1 MNEKSSDDALE
12 HVPSIGHF
20 LHSVECALKEGEW
33 AQVRELCEPVL
44 EKLPDCPEALFALA
58 LASVHDFDL
67 AGAASL
73 AHRAFAVDPNVQEYA
88 DLLAVA
94 YGLAGDLNTSVYY
107 AKLATAI
114 PSSPPLRE
122 CIPTSFPTFAHVLQ
136 TISEKPLFRR
146 AANALV
152 AKEWVEAEHWLRQHL
167 VFDPASREVYLALGN
182 CLLAQGMPRAA
193 VETLRAGQ
201 HQLPLDP
208 GIASLLAKALG
219 ALGLFDESEAC
230 HRWARAQAPDNAA
243 ISAAPLVQR
252 LFDPRCESDRTAAAF
267 REWGHRFGI
276 KSKQAP
282 GISRS
287 IGDGPLTVGYLAAG
301 RGGSPTLAASAEV
314 LSHRDRGRFATVGFG
329 YGSLSDPAN
338 VVFQNGVDRWQ
349 DVSGSDPLT
358 LAAMVRAEGVD
369 ILVDLA
375 GFSAPDLL
383 VAFGMRMA
391 SCQVAWMNSPCGTGL
406 AAMDFLL
413 TDRFVDPDPSGGG
426 RYVEWLAYLE
436 LGCVVCAPCE
446 PLDAPIAPRDSS
458 TIVFAA
464 DVSLREINPVTAE
477 YWAHVLH
484 AVAQSVLILRD
495 HDFRTSENLAQLIG
509 LFGNFGLAHRVDVV
523 SEPSPASFF
532 RQADVCLLPVPY
544 PSPQSVINAL
554 SSGVPVVC
562 PVGGGRQT
570 RLAGSLLHNLG
581 FAKSMTAENRDDYV
595 ALAVEWAVNGN
606 KRKSFHST
614 IGEHLAAAEALDPK
628 ARARDLEAAY
638 EEMWRASE
646 GRNAIETVPAA

>member
-1 MNEKSSDDALE
+1 MSGTTGGGRQEQTTIVDRLLESVEDALSNE
-12 HVPSIGHF
+12 QW
-20 LHSVECALKEGEW
+20 VEI
-33 AQVRELCEPVL
+33 REFCGPVL
-44 EKLPDCPEALFALA
+44 EKFPDCPEALFALA

-73 AHRAFAVDPNVQEYA
+73 AGRAFAIDPNVQEYA
-88 DLLAVA
+88 DLLAVVH
-94 YGLAGDLNTSVYY
+94 GLAGDLNTSVYY
-107 AKLATAI
+107 AKLATTI

-136 TISEKPLFRR
+136 TISEKPLFHR

-167 VFDPASREVYLALGN
+167 VFDPGSREVYLALGH

-193 VETLRAGQ
+193 VEALRAGQ

-230 HRWARAQAPDNAA
+230 HRWARAQAQDNAA

-276 KSKQAP
+276 KSKQAADF
-282 GISRS
+282 SRS
-287 IGDGPLTVGYLAAG
+287 IGDGPLTVGYLVAG
-301 RGGSPTLAASAEV
+301 RGGSPTLAALAEV
-314 LSHRDRGRFATVGFG
+314 LSHRDRERFATVGFG
-329 YGSLSDPAN
+329 CGSLSDPAN
-338 VVFQNGVDRWQ
+338 VVFQKGVDRWQ
-349 DVSGSDPLT
+349 DVSDSDPLT

-391 SCQVAWMNSPCGTGL
+391 PCQVAWMNSPCGTGL

-413 TDRFVDPDPSGGG
+413 TDRFVDSDPSGGG
-426 RYVEWLAYLE
+426 RYVEWLTYLE

-484 AVAQSVLILRD
+484 AVPQSVLILRD
-495 HDFRTSENLAQLIG
+495 HDFRTAENLAQLIG
-509 LFGNFGLAHRVDVV
+509 LFGNFGLAHRIDVV
-523 SEPSPASFF
+523 SEPSPASFL

-544 PSPQSVINAL
+544 PAPQSAINAL
-554 SSGVPVVC
+554 SSEVPVVC

-570 RLAGSLLHNLG
+570 RMAGSLLHKLG
-581 FAKSMTAENRDDYV
+581 FAKSMTAETRDDYV

-614 IGEHLAAAEALDPK
+614 IGEHLAVAEALDPQ

-646 GRNAIETVPAA
+646 GRNAVETVPAA

>member
-1 MNEKSSDDALE
+1 MNETSSDDGLE
-12 HVPSIGHF
+12 LVPSIGQF

-44 EKLPDCPEALFALA
+44 EKLPDCPEALFVLA
-58 LASVHDFDL
+58 LVSVHELDL
-67 AGAASL
+67 AGAVSL
-73 AHRAFAVDPNVQEYA
+73 ADRAFAIDPDVQEYA

-94 YGLAGDLNTSVYY
+94 YGMAGDLNTSVYY
-107 AKLATAI
+107 AKLATALA
-114 PSSPPLRE
+114 SSPPLRG
-122 CIPTSFPTFAHVLQ
+122 CIPTSFPTFAQVLQ
-136 TISEKPLFRR
+136 TISEKPLFHR
-146 AANALV
+146 AALAL
-152 AKEWVEAEHWLRQHL
+152 ADKAWAEAEHWLRQHL
-167 VFDPASREVYLALGN
+167 AFDPASREAYLALGT
-182 CLLAQGMPRAA
+182 CVLAQGKPRAA
-193 VETLRAGQ
+193 VEVLRAGQ

-230 HRWARAQAPDNAA
+230 HRWARAHAPNDAAINAA
-243 ISAAPLVQR
+243 PIVQN
-252 LFDPRCESDRTAAAF
+252 LYDPRCEADRTAAAF
-267 REWGHRFGI
+267 REWGHKFGV

-282 GISRS
+282 EFSRS
-287 IGDGPLTVGYLAAG
+287 IGDGPLTVGYLIAG
-301 RGGSPTLAASAEV
+301 RGGSPTVAALTDV
-314 LSHRDRGRFATVGFG
+314 LSQRDRNRFATVGFG

-338 VVFQNGVDRWQ
+338 VVCQKGVDRWQ

-426 RYVEWLAYLE
+426 RYGEWLAYLE

-446 PLDAPIAPRDSS
+446 PFDTPITPRDSS
-458 TIVFAA
+458 PIVFAA
-464 DVSLREINPVTAE
+464 DVSLREINPITAE

-484 AVAQSVLILRD
+484 AVPQSVLILRD
-495 HDFRTSENLAQLIG
+495 YDFRTSENLAQLIG

-532 RQADVCLLPVPY
+532 RQADVVLLPVPY
-544 PSPQSVINAL
+544 PAPQSAINAL

-570 RLAGSLLHNLG
+570 RMAGSLLNSLG
-581 FAKSMTAENRDDYV
+581 FAMSMTAENRDDYV
-595 ALAVEWAVNGN
+595 GLAVEWAVDEN
-606 KRKSFHST
+606 KRKSFRST
-614 IGEHLAAAEALDPK
+614 IAEHLVAAEALDPK
-628 ARARDLEAAY
+628 ARARDLETAY

-646 GRNAIETVPAA
+646 GRNAVEAVPAA